1 MEIIERHY
9 FMTNKF
15 YSDFC
20 ALSCKTIYMKVN
32 NHVHEYLRS
41 ISAFR
46 YTLCENCKSRTQ
58 FGCTRCGYCWSCHFQ
73 KEQSER
79 DWLEKLFNI
88 RDVSSISYQLRS
100 ETLRDT
106 DRLGYR
112 NRNEEVRVVD
122 VFGEDSEPI
131 CNYLRCHHK
140 FSIHGEESH
149 ICRCK
154 HPQNRVIGVSQS
166 G

>member
-1 MEIIERHY
+1 MNICGE
-9 FMTNKF
+9 
-15 YSDFC
+15 
-20 ALSCKTIYMKVN
+20 L
-32 NHVHEYLRS
+32 L
-41 ISAFR
+41 AFS
-46 YTLCENCKSRTQ
+46 YTVCENCESRTH
-58 FGCTRCGYCWSCHFQ
+58 FGWIRGGDWCSCHYQ

-88 RDVSSISYQLRS
+88 RDLSQISYQLRS
-100 ETLRDT
+100 DTLRDT

-112 NRNEEVRVVD
+112 NHSEELAVVD
-122 VFGEDSEPI
+122 VFGKVSEPI

-149 ICRCK
+149 ICKCN
-154 HPQNRVIGVSQS
+154 HPQNRVVGVSQS